1 MVRLAEKLYNIT
13 TLEATIL
20 ISQRFFYQIYA
31 EQYLELLLDL
41 GVIDVG
47 FFYECE
53 KQWGDT
59 ATFISLS
66 SAVDMSDPTMKTQY
80 ALVCHSIC
88 ICFELHMYTAILIYF
103 TCVLHIPYMVSTGE
117 LHQYCDRSRDQ
128 RLPCNIHS
136 NHPFHR

>member
-1 MVRLAEKLYNIT
+1 MQCSIYLSIYLLVIMVRLAEKLYNIN
-13 TLEATIL
+13 TLEASIL

-59 ATFISLS
+59 ATFIPLP
-66 SAVDMSDPTMKTQY
+66 SAVDMSDPTMKEQY
-80 ALVCHSIC
+80 ALVCVNRCVCSTIR
-88 ICFELHMYTAILIYF
+88 TAILNTICCMCTTY
-103 TCVLHIPYMVSTGE
+103 TLYI
-117 LHQYCDRSRDQ
+117 LDRRATPT
-128 RLPCNIHS
+128 L
-136 NHPFHR
+136 